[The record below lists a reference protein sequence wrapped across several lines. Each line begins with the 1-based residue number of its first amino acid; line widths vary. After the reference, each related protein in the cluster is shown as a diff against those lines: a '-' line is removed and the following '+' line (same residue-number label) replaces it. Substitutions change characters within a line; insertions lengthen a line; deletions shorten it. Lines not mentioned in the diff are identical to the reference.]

1 MNFLIP
7 AIWMKVEL
15 FSNKNK
21 KVIGKFKNET
31 PKKTFGLIN
40 LFV

>member
-1 MNFLIP
+1 
-7 AIWMKVEL
+7 MKVRNYL
-15 FSNKNK
+15 AIKIK